1 MKAFVRARPLTVS
14 ALLSTVALGLV
25 FGAVLGVLPVE
36 ALPRASEGFLDAIPT
51 INAVLS
57 LTALGTISLGWRWAR
72 TQKIARHRA
81 AMGVSAGLF
90 AAFLALYLYRIS
102 LVGTKSFP
110 GPAMVESYVYLPV
123 LAVHMVLAIVC
134 VPLVIYVLV
143 LASVHSNSELART
156 NHPRVGRV
164 AAPLWLVSFT
174 LGVVVYLLLYV
185 VY

>member
-1 MKAFVRARPLTVS
+1 MKALVRAHPLAVS
-14 ALLSTVALGLV
+14 ALLSIVALGLV

-51 INAVLS
+51 S
-57 LTALGTISLGWRWAR
+57 RALAHGARSRSEWAR

-81 AMGVSAGLF
+81 AMGGSAGLF

-110 GPAMVESYVYLPV
+110 GPAMVESYVYLPL

-143 LASVHSNSELART
+143 LAGVHSNSELART
-156 NHPRVGRV
+156 NHPRVGRI